1 MDLMT
6 LRTSVGRGQIR
17 REDEGGAAMRGN
29 VSAVISI
36 PLGILYDSS
45 RYASKRKVLDMWH

>member
-6 LRTSVGRGQIR
+6 LRTSVGMGQIR

-29 VSAVISI
+29 VSAVISSFSI
-36 PLGILYDSS
+36 PLGILS
-45 RYASKRKVLDMWH
+45 RFL